1 MNPKVT
7 LTKAKYEL
15 IDRGPNYMRC
25 AIKSVEL
32 LKIQHLSLPDNML
45 GIEEAK
51 MLAGMIKVNPPLRTL
66 NLEMNNLDAHCG
78 QLLAAALKQN
88 TNLQMLNI
96 SKNKL
101 SDVGVNC
108 LFQSLIESRLVIL
121 DKELKSLKN
130 QETVKVGQVQAVE
143 MVNKNDYDTT
153 IKPLHTRINLTKIE
167 PNNELVSPRNR
178 NQLHTQNNTHEE
190 I

>member
-66 NLEMNNLDAHCG
+66 NLEMNNLDANCG
-78 QLLAAALKQN
+78 RLLASALK
-88 TNLQMLNI
+88 
-96 SKNKL
+96 
-101 SDVGVNC
+101 
-108 LFQSLIESRLVIL
+108 
-121 DKELKSLKN
+121 
-130 QETVKVGQVQAVE
+130 
-143 MVNKNDYDTT
+143 
-153 IKPLHTRINLTKIE
+153 
-167 PNNELVSPRNR
+167 
-178 NQLHTQNNTHEE
+178 
-190 I
+190 